1 MSFSTAP
8 VVGMPDNTS
17 WPQVFQHHTESTL
30 FVSAFVMSNGGKA
43 RTYGH
48 AFIEQ
53 LEKLQYDNVAE
64 LSSLLQQAYMEFEKH
79 IQSFSG
85 GYFEDSGRVVVWSVK
100 QGVVFL
106 QREDKFGK
114 VLQSDI
120 WKVTEGKTQK
130 NDTFFCGTDAFS
142 LLMPLHTHEKNRNMR
157 PDALA
162 ELLAQQIQSRVDTA
176 RIAAYVVQ
184 SGVAVSFVPIPVEPQ
199 PAKEEEKVPPYLYYS
214 GDQPTQIKTSRGTAQ
229 FGIGVMLRAFSSML
243 QRIPFFRRQSVY
255 VRSLSKKKRIAAVSA
270 MLLVI
275 LLMLIG
281 IGWTKRQA
289 SLRNQHVQTLLAP
302 YQQKMNEAKAKQGI
316 DLSAARVLA
325 KEALTGAQSTLN
337 ETSKKKP
344 EYKSISVFV
353 TTAQQYF
360 DSISGEKHLDS
371 LPVFFNFQLVQSG
384 FLAKKSAVVGE
395 TAVFLDTE
403 TNVGISLNLHS
414 KQSARMEM
422 GDIAASRDITA
433 EDKQIIVLGSDA
445 LYLDGKKALE
455 GIDSTKDPA
464 FLSSFGGNAYV
475 FYRGDGTLLKHVGS
489 GSTFSSGTNWIRS
502 ALGFQKDTAT
512 SFAIDG
518 KVWIGTTDGRII
530 VFSQGTRFS
539 FVIKGMTE
547 PFAGAVIVYTTSD
560 LQHVYALEASKSR
573 FVVLNKDGTYVS
585 SYFAPELGT
594 STGVLI
600 SADESTAY
608 FPSGSVV
615 YSLNLK

>member
-1 MSFSTAP
+1 
-8 VVGMPDNTS
+8 
-17 WPQVFQHHTESTL
+17 
-30 FVSAFVMSNGGKA
+30 
-43 RTYGH
+43 
-48 AFIEQ
+48 
-53 LEKLQYDNVAE
+53 
-64 LSSLLQQAYMEFEKH
+64 
-79 IQSFSG
+79 
-85 GYFEDSGRVVVWSVK
+85 
-100 QGVVFL
+100 
-106 QREDKFGK
+106 
-114 VLQSDI
+114 
-120 WKVTEGKTQK
+120 
-130 NDTFFCGTDAFS
+130 
-142 LLMPLHTHEKNRNMR
+142 
-157 PDALA
+157 
-162 ELLAQQIQSRVDTA
+162 
-176 RIAAYVVQ
+176 
-184 SGVAVSFVPIPVEPQ
+184 
-199 PAKEEEKVPPYLYYS
+199 
-214 GDQPTQIKTSRGTAQ
+214 
-229 FGIGVMLRAFSSML
+229 
-243 QRIPFFRRQSVY
+243 
-255 VRSLSKKKRIAAVSA
+255 
-270 MLLVI
+270 
-275 LLMLIG
+275 
-281 IGWTKRQA
+281 
-289 SLRNQHVQTLLAP
+289 
-302 YQQKMNEAKAKQGI
+302 MNEAKAKQGI
-316 DLSAARVLA
+316 DLSAARILA

-360 DSISGEKHLDS
+360 DSISGEKHFDS

-422 GDIAASRDITA
+422 GDIATSRDITA
-433 EDKQIIVLGSDA
+433 EDKHIIVLGSDA

-475 FYRGDGTLLKHVGS
+475 FYRGDGTLLKHVSS
-489 GSTFSSGTNWIRS
+489 GSTFSTGTNWIRS

-512 SFAIDG
+512 SLAIDG

-539 FVIKGMTE
+539 FTTKGLTE
-547 PFAGAVIVYTTSD
+547 PFASAVIVYTTSD
-560 LQHVYALEASKSR
+560 LQHVYVLEAGKNR
-573 FVVLNKDGTYVS
+573 VVVLNKDGTYVA

-600 SADESTAY
+600 SADESTVY